1 VESIAMALVM
11 VVPVT
16 VKTRAGLSNDHQSRS
31 MLAAL
36 WRLQVGLSNDL
47 CPILVNYV
55 IFTYV

>member
-1 VESIAMALVM
+1 MALVM